1 VRLASW
7 RFACCSIWDERPNAP
22 EHSALL
28 SLGRVGVKRERSA
41 ERRAESRG
49 READSD
55 RGMRADRD
63 SDSDSESK
71 SPVAPL
77 FPYPCPCRGYRSA
90 ISR

>member
-55 RGMRADRD
+55 PAEAGL
-63 SDSDSESK
+63 SDVTTA
-71 SPVAPL
+71 PGVFAVAVP
-77 FPYPCPCRGYRSA
+77 A
-90 ISR
+90 